1 MDVYAR
7 TWPTSPPLDLQHRMV
22 YQSVNDGG
30 RARSG
35 GPIHATLS
43 GRLP

>member
-1 MDVYAR
+1 MYVYAR
-7 TWPTSPPLDLQHRMV
+7 ARPTSPQLDLQHRMV
-22 YQSVNDGG
+22 YESVNDGG
-30 RARSG
+30 RASGG